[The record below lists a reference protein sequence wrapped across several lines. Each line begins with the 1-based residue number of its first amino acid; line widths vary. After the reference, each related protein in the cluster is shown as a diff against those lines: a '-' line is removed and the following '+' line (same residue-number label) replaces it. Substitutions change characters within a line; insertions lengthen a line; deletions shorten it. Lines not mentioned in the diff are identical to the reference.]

1 AGVQCVSRGDGRRPG
16 ERGQRSSERFRLNVL
31 SRPRPA
37 EEKRMS
43 TLTMQPPRRL
53 SRRPRPAAPILLVGL
68 ALALPGLAAGQA
80 EAPKG
85 PPGGTKAPSSYDQV
99 TPALLGQKPFE
110 AMKAEDEAE
119 KPAVL

>member
-1 AGVQCVSRGDGRRPG
+1 
-16 ERGQRSSERFRLNVL
+16 
-31 SRPRPA
+31 
-37 EEKRMS
+37 MS

-85 PPGGTKAPSSYDQV
+85 PPGEAKAPSSYDQV
-99 TPALLGQKPFE
+99 TPVAPGSRNPSR
-110 AMKAEDEAE
+110 
-119 KPAVL
+119 P